1 MGYVEEPSPK
11 YKTRKYKKRK
21 VKELSKLLK
30 GNKDLYKILTI
41 SISNTQNGFGLG
53 YQLLSRLSRQ
63 SASVHYAT
71 KSTMH

>member
-21 VKELSKLLK
+21 AKELSKLLK
-30 GNKDLYKILTI
+30 GNEDFIQILTT
-41 SISNTQNGFGLG
+41 SMSNTQNGFGLG

-63 SASVHYAT
+63 SASGLSPLCNHL
-71 KSTMH
+71 